1 MYVNTYELSAFEVA
15 TSSELA
21 NIYADDAVLER
32 YHIYMAIKLLRMPEA
47 DILENL
53 TQLEK
58 MELRSLMTAGIMAT
72 DMSRHFMLTEKL
84 ALCSKSSPPFNIQDA
99 ASR

>member
-1 MYVNTYELSAFEVA
+1 MA
-15 TSSELA
+15 TCSELA

-32 YHIYMAIKLLRMPEA
+32 YHIYMAIKILRMSEA

-53 TQLEK
+53 TQQEK
-58 MELRSLMTAGIMAT
+58 AEVRSIMTAGIMAT

-84 ALCSKSSPPFNIQDA
+84 ALCSKSSPPFNIEDS